1 MQKRPFGKEQTP
13 VSEVGLGCWQLGG
26 NWGEVSVET
35 AHGIL
40 AAAVDAGVTFIDTA
54 DVYGDGRS
62 ESIIG
67 DFLKTRSET
76 LFVATK
82 LGRSSD
88 LYPEGYA
95 LESVRQ
101 HVLDSCER
109 LGVKS
114 LDLIQTHCVPPEVMD
129 QGDIYDWLRQIKEE
143 GLIKRFGASVE
154 TVEEG
159 INLIKKVHGLDSLQV
174 IFNVFRQKPIEQLF
188 SVAKQHQVAIIARVP
203 LASGLLSGKYSSATS
218 FGEDDHRNF
227 NADGQCFNVGE
238 TFAGVPYTKGL
249 ELVDQMKDW
258 VPADMNMVQMA
269 LRWILDFEVV
279 TTVIPGASKVEQAI
293 NNASASDLAE
303 LSNDVHDKLRVF
315 YAQQVHAHVRGVY

>member
-40 AAAVDAGVTFIDTA
+40 AASVDAGVTFIDTA

-88 LYPEGYA
+88 LYPEGYTF
-95 LESVRQ
+95 ESVRQ

-315 YAQQVHAHVRGVY
+315 YAQQVHAPVRGVY